1 MIASIFNFRRVSSRD
16 KTLFTRSLSATIEA
30 GLPILKAV
38 TIVTQETT
46 NNYLKEI
53 GKSVQESLERGQ
65 KLSTALSSFPDV
77 FDEVYISSISAA
89 EASGRMEEILKDLA
103 ERQENEFRIETALKG
118 AVAYPLFVLGSMV
131 IVTLFLMATVIPK
144 VKEIIVQS
152 NLQVPASTGLLLN
165 SSVFIAKYWYIIL
178 LAILGLVFWFRM
190 FAKTD
195 IGKMFVSRLTLS
207 LPIIRTMYINVYMAR
222 FAKTSLT
229 LSTAGVPLLR
239 SINLISKVINNQ
251 VIARVLQKAHQD
263 VERGLPMSEP
273 LSKSYAFPQLVSQM
287 IAVGEQTGKLDEVYL
302 SLSELYESE
311 SERNIQMITS
321 LLEPMLLLLIGLGV
335 ALIVFSIVIPI
346 YQATNLI

>member
-1 MIASIFNFRRVSSRD
+1 
-16 KTLFTRSLSATIEA
+16 
-30 GLPILKAV
+30 
-38 TIVTQETT
+38 
-46 NNYLKEI
+46 
-53 GKSVQESLERGQ
+53 
-65 KLSTALSSFPDV
+65 
-77 FDEVYISSISAA
+77 
-89 EASGRMEEILKDLA
+89 
-103 ERQENEFRIETALKG
+103 
-118 AVAYPLFVLGSMV
+118 
-131 IVTLFLMATVIPK
+131 
-144 VKEIIVQS
+144 
-152 NLQVPASTGLLLN
+152 
-165 SSVFIAKYWYIIL
+165 
-178 LAILGLVFWFRM
+178 
-190 FAKTD
+190 
-195 IGKMFVSRLTLS
+195 
-207 LPIIRTMYINVYMAR
+207 MAR